1 MHHHG
6 CGHPS
11 TLSALIIIRT
21 CPDYEPRSRISS
33 LALFTATI
41 IGRREASFD
50 LVHARFDRTDSR
62 PEIIAG
68 LFQRIPKGT
77 QLLVR
82 QPLLPARHL
91 LNTTAVR
98 DLSPTDNE
106 IIART
111 SRGTTLLP
119 VVLTDDQL
127 ALAGEAL
134 GLEMPYP
141 DSTPLKRNRHAPE
154 QAMAMWSVYTQAFCG
169 KAEARALLAAFHA
182 WRLLERVKPL
192 PF

>member
-6 CGHPS
+6 SGHPHILS
-11 TLSALIIIRT
+11 TVTIIRT
-21 CPDYEPRSRISS
+21 RPEYEPRSVISS

-41 IGRREASFD
+41 VGRREARFD
-50 LVHARFDRTDSR
+50 LVHASFDPTHNRAD
-62 PEIIAG
+62 IISD
-68 LFQRIPKGT
+68 LCERIPQGA

-91 LNTTAVR
+91 LDTAAVQ
-98 DLSPTDNE
+98 DLPPADNE

-111 SRGTTLLP
+111 LPGTTVLP
-119 VVLTDDQL
+119 VVLSDVQL
-127 ALAGEAL
+127 ASAGEAL
-134 GLEMPYP
+134 GLGMPGP
-141 DSTPLKRNRHAPE
+141 DSTPLMRNRRAPE
-154 QAMAMWSVYTQAFCG
+154 HAMAMWSVYTQAFCR
-169 KAEARALLAAFHA
+169 KAEARALLAAFQA

>member
-1 MHHHG
+1 MHHDG
-6 CGHPS
+6 SGHPP
-11 TLSALIIIRT
+11 TLSALTIVRT
-21 CPDYEPRSRISS
+21 QPENEPRSRISS

-50 LVHARFDRTDSR
+50 LIHARFDPNDTRAD
-62 PEIIAG
+62 IIEG
-68 LFQRIPKGT
+68 LCERIPQGA

-82 QPLLPARHL
+82 QALLPARHL
-91 LNTTAVR
+91 LDTAAMR
-98 DLSPTDNE
+98 DLPPTDNE

-111 SRGTTLLP
+111 LRGTTLLP

-127 ALAGEAL
+127 AVAGEAL
-134 GLEMPYP
+134 GLEMPRP
-141 DSTPLKRNRHAPE
+141 DSTPLMRNCRAPE
-154 QAMAMWSVYTQAFCG
+154 QAMAMWSVYTQAFCR

-182 WRLLERVKPL
+182 WHLLERVKPL